1 MKASE
6 EVAQALLDR
15 QMASHAQGTEGL
27 KDIMSILSKF
37 SYRLRWEY
45 MLRDSKVRANRSEN
59 PKSKLRDDEILPQLT

>member
-1 MKASE
+1 MKLSE

-15 QMASHAQGTEGL
+15 QMAPHAQGTEGS
-27 KDIMSILSKF
+27 KDIMSILSKC

-59 PKSKLRDDEILPQLT
+59 PKSKLRDNEILPQLT